1 MKLIELKCNNCG
13 ANLKVNSELNEV
25 YCNYCGNKMLIDD
38 EATTIERVENA
49 KIKSRKSKHE
59 QDMIEKIDK
68 YEFEKKIK
76 DEKLRKKIKIS
87 IILGVI
93 GLVLITIGIAAIEI
107 SGDDDNSFGMFALL
121 GIFPLMSIFFVWIND
136 LK

>member
-13 ANLKVNSELNEV
+13 ATLKVNSELNEI

-59 QDMIEKIDK
+59 QDMREKIDN
-68 YEFEKKIK
+68 YEFEKKVK
-76 DEKLRKKIKIS
+76 EDAFRKKVRIS
-87 IILGVI
+87 IVLGVI
-93 GLVLITIGIAAIEI
+93 SFALFMIGSFVNEDNLFSMFGPILGLYPIIGI
-107 SGDDDNSFGMFALL
+107 ML
-121 GIFPLMSIFFVWIND
+121 VWTND
-136 LK
+136 KK

>member
-59 QDMIEKIDK
+59 QDMREKIDN
-68 YEFEKKIK
+68 YEFEKKVK
-76 DEKLRKKIKIS
+76 EDAFRKKVRIS
-87 IILGVI
+87 IVLGVI
-93 GLVLITIGIAAIEI
+93 SFALFMIGSFVNEDNLFSMFGPILGLYPIIGI
-107 SGDDDNSFGMFALL
+107 ML
-121 GIFPLMSIFFVWIND
+121 VWTND
-136 LK
+136 KK

>member
-59 QDMIEKIDK
+59 QDMIEKIDN
-68 YEFEKKIK
+68 YEFEKKVK
-76 DEKLRKKIKIS
+76 EDAFRKKVRIS
-87 IILGVI
+87 IVLGVI
-93 GLVLITIGIAAIEI
+93 SFALFMIGSFVNEDNLLSMFGPILGLYPIIGI
-107 SGDDDNSFGMFALL
+107 ML
-121 GIFPLMSIFFVWIND
+121 VWTND
-136 LK
+136 KK